1 MGAILHATG
10 FTRSAQTCYNR
21 GMLDD
26 RADMSGEPSHKPV
39 LSEQVVEH
47 LQPKPGMVCVD
58 CTVGQGGHAAMLAEA
73 ISPGGR
79 LIGLDVDDRNLAYAR
94 RRLAD
99 APVPVDLVH
108 ANFATVRSV
117 LASKGVDRA
126 DLLLADLGF
135 SSNQVEDGARGLSF
149 QLDGPLDMRL
159 NPELK
164 QTAADLVN
172 DLPERELAD
181 LIYRFGE
188 ERFSRKIARK
198 IVEQRS
204 QAPILK
210 TEALA
215 CVVRRAY
222 GIGTGRQRID
232 PATRTF
238 MALRIAVNGELEALD
253 QLLRQ
258 LPAVLGGDGA
268 ACLISFHSL
277 EDRKVKQAF
286 AQWSK
291 AGVARRLT
299 GKPVIADEAERHANP
314 RSRSAKLRA
323 IRMTGDSLD

>member
-1 MGAILHATG
+1 MPADGAEIPDA
-10 FTRSAQTCYNR
+10 AV
-21 GMLDD
+21 
-26 RADMSGEPSHKPV
+26 HKPV
-39 LSEQVVEH
+39 LAEQVMSY

-58 CTVGQGGHAAMLAEA
+58 CTVGQAGHAAMLADA

-79 LIGLDVDDRNLAYAR
+79 LIGLDVDEQNLAFAR
-94 RRLAD
+94 QRLA
-99 APVPVDLVH
+99 AATVPVDLVH
-108 ANFATVRSV
+108 ANFATVGSV
-117 LASKGVDRA
+117 LASMGLDRA
-126 DLLLADLGF
+126 DLLVADLGF
-135 SSNQVEDGARGLSF
+135 SSNQMEEADRGLSF
-149 QLDGPLDMRL
+149 RVDGPLDMRL
-159 NPELK
+159 NADLK

-172 DLPERELAD
+172 RLPEKELAD
-181 LIYRFGE
+181 LIFRFGE
-188 ERFSRKIARK
+188 ERLSRKIARK
-198 IVEQRS
+198 IVEQRK
-204 QAPILK
+204 QAPILN
-210 TEALA
+210 TQALA
-215 CVVRRAY
+215 CLVRRAY
-222 GIGTGRQRID
+222 GIGASRQRID

-299 GKPVIADEAERHANP
+299 GKPVVADEAERQANP